1 MARAPRARRAARDEA
16 GPAAVQTIWAEL
28 KGRLEQRLTQLNE
41 EIRRYPTPI
50 ARCDEQLGALL
61 EQRAA
66 LFGRL
71 KQLDGFDAAARKRQ
85 NHMRQIHAVLD
96 LPSDPAD
103 QQEQRLRARLKHQLS
118 KLGR

>member
-1 MARAPRARRAARDEA
+1 MQA
-16 GPAAVQTIWAEL
+16 IWAEL
-28 KGRLEQRLTQLNE
+28 KGHLEQRVTQLNE
-41 EIRRYPTPI
+41 EVRRYPTPI

-71 KQLDGFDAAARKRQ
+71 KQLDGFDAAASKRQ
-85 NHMRQIHAVLD
+85 NRVRQIHAVLE
-96 LPSDPAD
+96 LPCDPAD

-118 KLGR
+118 KSGR